1 MAKKAT
7 AVLQSATA
15 EPEKKPTYQ
24 IDGVTKTLDEMFAVK
39 TGCGHQRYVLLDESR
54 GEPVGTLVDK
64 LNPLKYV
71 QSIEAQAEAAA
82 KKRKAEGHRYE
93 SVKVLVLR

>member
-1 MAKKAT
+1 MAKSAKV
-7 AVLQSATA
+7 VLQPATA
-15 EPEKKPTYQ
+15 ESEAKPTYMV
-24 IDGVTKTLDEMFAVK
+24 DGVVKTQDEMFAVK

-64 LNPLKYV
+64 LNPLKFV
-71 QSIEAQAEAAA
+71 QSIEAQAAAVT
-82 KKRKAEGHRYE
+82 KRRKAEGHRYE